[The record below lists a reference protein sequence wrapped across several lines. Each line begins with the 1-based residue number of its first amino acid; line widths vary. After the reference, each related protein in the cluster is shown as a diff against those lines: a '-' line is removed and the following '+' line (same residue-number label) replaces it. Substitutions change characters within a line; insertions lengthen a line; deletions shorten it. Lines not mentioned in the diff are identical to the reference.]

1 MLYRNSDGKL
11 VEININDYLTDKEYY
26 KKIIDINHINDINNI
41 NNINHK

>member
-1 MLYRNSDGKL
+1 MLYRNSEGKL

-41 NNINHK
+41 NHK